1 MLTIFKDWKKSTRY
15 KECMSYQGKRDK
27 KQGGHPAELL
37 ENHAPTKGLALD
49 SFTVNSF
56 QDLKKKKLLVLK
68 FLLCKRIEDRFCLKK

>member
-1 MLTIFKDWKKSTRY
+1 MLTIFKDWKKSTSY

-27 KQGGHPAELL
+27 KQGGHPVELL

-56 QDLKKKKLLVLK
+56 QDLKKKTSGIKIPPVQK
-68 FLLCKRIEDRFCLKK
+68 DRRPILS